1 MEMKNHTKSSCTY
14 HMNGGSG
21 PDSYY
26 VWREVGDAY
35 SAQFTK
41 DMEAFISSRAQGLVP
56 GGLIVILIL
65 GLPDGVLHAHTTLG
79 MGSTKREQ
87 EEMAALA
94 STEAFPMNGDGS
106 YSYNRNSSFQPSHVH
121 FIYSNKINRHHYI
134 LHSLLPPP
142 TTANVPQSP
151 NGRLHHP
158 LPTALATLSPPP
170 PQSLSSPL
178 SPLPTSLPSSKLIPK
193 TRFVIDGFRFA
204 GDHSV
209 SYFLSHFHS
218 DHYTGLNPNWSKGV
232 IYCAHPTARL
242 IEQILK
248 IPPLFIVPLSLNN
261 AVLIDG
267 CEVTLIDANHC
278 PDTMYCNPK
287 FVFPSQ
293 EESIDYIVG
302 VIERIGVE
310 NEGNLKSVLFL
321 VATCVIGKERI
332 LLEVSCRCKRKIHV
346 DGRKMSILNI
356 LGFGDEAVFTE
367 VESESDVHVVGWNVL
382 VKHNKFAVRTKD
394 SFEIH
399 LVPYS
404 EHSNYDELR
413 EYVKFLKPKRVI
425 PRVGLDVEKL
435 DSKHVNAMKKHFSGL
450 VDEMALKQEFL
461 MGFHHRGQDFNEKR
475 GNECSDVLNKVVDP
489 QMVVTSHEEE
499 TSNNVA
505 TENFIMCS
513 PPDQRPGSRELVLL
527 NGDHNE
533 EMLQELRDCLPTWVT
548 QGQMLDLLST
558 SGANLV
564 EAVSYFYEHETE
576 FHEQVAGST
585 SSACGS
591 LTSSLNDSALPSS
604 PLPVMA
610 APRTEDLLL
619 SQSYKLSSKVQ
630 LNRSSNISPGKRRK
644 TQENKPKKKAR
655 TNPYSESIGPKQYTI
670 TRFFSKLAPIDT
682 QDREVGTLS
691 EQCRNDKKLSP
702 RDAIKPYEVTKGD
715 INMALDMYYHNDAA
729 NFCEDQK
736 RLVQSSSLVQASCS
750 AGICSSDQGFKVS
763 EILANMA
770 DKSEPVQQIDRVA
783 VNLVSHMADLSV
795 PGPSSGNVTTNLVSL
810 PLEQYSPIEHAC
822 WKEGEPAP
830 YVHLA
835 RTFNLLEDEKGKIK
849 ATSMLCNMFRS
860 LLTLSPEDVLPAVY
874 LCTNKI
880 GPDHENMELNIGGSI
895 VAAALEEAC
904 GTSRSKVRD
913 LYNSLGDL
921 EFVSEQ
927 TGGKSTA
934 RKKSLI
940 VNLMWSCRETEM
952 KFLVRTLVRN
962 LRIGAMMRTV
972 LPALAQA
979 VVMAS
984 FRHEGTVN
992 NLKEQFQVLSTAVVE
1007 AYNVVPNLDLL
1018 VPSLMDKGIRFSST
1032 LPMVPGIPIKPML
1045 AKVTNG
1051 IPRVLKL
1058 FQNKSLTCE
1067 YKYDGQRAQIH
1078 QLADG
1083 SVRVFSRN
1091 GDETTSRFPDLI
1103 NIIKESCSPAEVTFI
1118 LDAE

>member
-1 MEMKNHTKSSCTY
+1 
-14 HMNGGSG
+14 
-21 PDSYY
+21 
-26 VWREVGDAY
+26 
-35 SAQFTK
+35 
-41 DMEAFISSRAQGLVP
+41 
-56 GGLIVILIL
+56 
-65 GLPDGVLHAHTTLG
+65 
-79 MGSTKREQ
+79 
-87 EEMAALA
+87 
-94 STEAFPMNGDGS
+94 
-106 YSYNRNSSFQPSHVH
+106 
-121 FIYSNKINRHHYI
+121 
-134 LHSLLPPP
+134 
-142 TTANVPQSP
+142 
-151 NGRLHHP
+151 
-158 LPTALATLSPPP
+158 
-170 PQSLSSPL
+170 
-178 SPLPTSLPSSKLIPK
+178 
-193 TRFVIDGFRFA
+193 
-204 GDHSV
+204 
-209 SYFLSHFHS
+209 
-218 DHYTGLNPNWSKGV
+218 
-232 IYCAHPTARL
+232 
-242 IEQILK
+242 
-248 IPPLFIVPLSLNN
+248 
-261 AVLIDG
+261 
-267 CEVTLIDANHC
+267 
-278 PDTMYCNPK
+278 
-287 FVFPSQ
+287 
-293 EESIDYIVG
+293 
-302 VIERIGVE
+302 
-310 NEGNLKSVLFL
+310 
-321 VATCVIGKERI
+321 
-332 LLEVSCRCKRKIHV
+332 
-346 DGRKMSILNI
+346 
-356 LGFGDEAVFTE
+356 
-367 VESESDVHVVGWNVL
+367 
-382 VKHNKFAVRTKD
+382 
-394 SFEIH
+394 
-399 LVPYS
+399 
-404 EHSNYDELR
+404 
-413 EYVKFLKPKRVI
+413 
-425 PRVGLDVEKL
+425 
-435 DSKHVNAMKKHFSGL
+435 
-450 VDEMALKQEFL
+450 
-461 MGFHHRGQDFNEKR
+461 
-475 GNECSDVLNKVVDP
+475 
-489 QMVVTSHEEE
+489 MVVTSHEEE

-513 PPDQRPGSRELVLL
+513 PTDQRPGSRELVLL

-610 APRTEDLLL
+610 APRTEDLPL

-655 TNPYSESIGPKQYTI
+655 TNPYSESIGPKQHTI
-670 TRFFSKLAPIDT
+670 TRFFSKLTPIDT

-691 EQCRNDKKLSP
+691 EQCQNDKKLSP
-702 RDAIKPYEVTKGD
+702 RDAIKPYGEKVDQFIQIINGSESSRSYAATIIEVTKGD

-770 DKSEPVQQIDRVA
+770 DKSEPLQQIDRVA

-795 PGPSSGNVTTNLVSL
+795 PGPSSGNVTANLVSL

-849 ATSMLCNMFRS
+849 AASMLCNMFRS

-921 EFVSEQ
+921 GDVAQLYRQ
-927 TGGKSTA
+927 TQ
-934 RKKSLI
+934 SLLAPPTQLSI
-940 VNLMWSCRETEM
+940 RSVFSALQKIRYGVHSSSW
-952 KFLVRTLVRN
+952 VRN

-1007 AYNVVPNLDLL
+1007 AYNVVPNLIHLSL
-1018 VPSLMDKGIRFSST
+1018 VFNIGGGRSGGYRGDEG
-1032 LPMVPGIPIKPML
+1032 
-1045 AKVTNG
+1045 
-1051 IPRVLKL
+1051 
-1058 FQNKSLTCE
+1058 
-1067 YKYDGQRAQIH
+1067 H
-1078 QLADG
+1078 DG
-1083 SVRVFSRN
+1083 SRWLLMLVLVGVDDTGLNDVSGAGGGGGYGGSSDGHF
-1091 GDETTSRFPDLI
+1091 L
-1103 NIIKESCSPAEVTFI
+1103 
-1118 LDAE
+1118 

>member
-1 MEMKNHTKSSCTY
+1 
-14 HMNGGSG
+14 
-21 PDSYY
+21 
-26 VWREVGDAY
+26 
-35 SAQFTK
+35 
-41 DMEAFISSRAQGLVP
+41 
-56 GGLIVILIL
+56 
-65 GLPDGVLHAHTTLG
+65 
-79 MGSTKREQ
+79 
-87 EEMAALA
+87 
-94 STEAFPMNGDGS
+94 
-106 YSYNRNSSFQPSHVH
+106 
-121 FIYSNKINRHHYI
+121 
-134 LHSLLPPP
+134 
-142 TTANVPQSP
+142 
-151 NGRLHHP
+151 
-158 LPTALATLSPPP
+158 
-170 PQSLSSPL
+170 
-178 SPLPTSLPSSKLIPK
+178 
-193 TRFVIDGFRFA
+193 
-204 GDHSV
+204 
-209 SYFLSHFHS
+209 
-218 DHYTGLNPNWSKGV
+218 
-232 IYCAHPTARL
+232 
-242 IEQILK
+242 
-248 IPPLFIVPLSLNN
+248 
-261 AVLIDG
+261 
-267 CEVTLIDANHC
+267 
-278 PDTMYCNPK
+278 
-287 FVFPSQ
+287 
-293 EESIDYIVG
+293 
-302 VIERIGVE
+302 
-310 NEGNLKSVLFL
+310 
-321 VATCVIGKERI
+321 
-332 LLEVSCRCKRKIHV
+332 
-346 DGRKMSILNI
+346 
-356 LGFGDEAVFTE
+356 
-367 VESESDVHVVGWNVL
+367 
-382 VKHNKFAVRTKD
+382 
-394 SFEIH
+394 
-399 LVPYS
+399 
-404 EHSNYDELR
+404 
-413 EYVKFLKPKRVI
+413 
-425 PRVGLDVEKL
+425 
-435 DSKHVNAMKKHFSGL
+435 
-450 VDEMALKQEFL
+450 
-461 MGFHHRGQDFNEKR
+461 
-475 GNECSDVLNKVVDP
+475 
-489 QMVVTSHEEE
+489 
-499 TSNNVA
+499 
-505 TENFIMCS
+505 
-513 PPDQRPGSRELVLL
+513 
-527 NGDHNE
+527 
-533 EMLQELRDCLPTWVT
+533 
-548 QGQMLDLLST
+548 
-558 SGANLV
+558 
-564 EAVSYFYEHETE
+564 
-576 FHEQVAGST
+576 
-585 SSACGS
+585 
-591 LTSSLNDSALPSS
+591 
-604 PLPVMA
+604 
-610 APRTEDLLL
+610 DLLL

-655 TNPYSESIGPKQYTI
+655 TNPYSESIGPKQHTI
-670 TRFFSKLAPIDT
+670 TRFFSKLVTIDT

-702 RDAIKPYEVTKGD
+702 RDAIKPYGEKVDQFIQIINGSESSRSYAATIIEVTKGD
-715 INMALDMYYHNDAA
+715 INMALDMYYRNDAA

-940 VNLMWSCRETEM
+940 VNLMRACRETEM

-1018 VPSLMDKGIRFSST
+1018 VPSLMDKRIRFSST

-1051 IPRVLKL
+1051 IPQVLKL

-1118 LDAE
+1118 LDAEIVAVDRKNDHKLMSFQELSSRERGSRNSLIAVDSIKIHLSLVFNIGGGRSGGYRGDEGHDGSRWLLMLVLVLVGVDDTGLNDVSGAGGGGGYGGSSDGHFLVFFFHWVCNPH